1 MGHNGPI
8 RIPLAVKKIMGN
20 KAELIR
26 QRIIEKA
33 DELFYQHGFEK
44 TSFSDIASALN
55 ISRGNFYYHYKT
67 KDDIL
72 DAVILSRLQSVEQ
85 LLHDCEGNNKD
96 ARETIRCCMNL
107 MTRNHDH
114 VQQLGCP
121 AGTLCLELNKLE
133 HAMRD
138 NARQVFMLFREW
150 LAAQFEKL
158 GNRNADQLAMHL
170 LTRTQGLAIM
180 MSAFNDQEY
189 YLAEIKA
196 LNVWLDNL

>member
-1 MGHNGPI
+1 
-8 RIPLAVKKIMGN
+8 MGN

-33 DELFYQHGFEK
+33 DELFYQNGFEK

-72 DAVILSRLQSVEQ
+72 QAVINSRLQGIKQ
-85 LLHDCEGNNKD
+85 LLQDYERNHTDV
-96 ARETIRCCMNL
+96 RESIRCCLNL
-107 MTRNHDH
+107 MTIDHDNTR
-114 VQQLGCP
+114 QYGCP

-138 NARQVFMLFREW
+138 NARQVFMLLREW
-150 LAAQFEKL
+150 LTAQFEKL
-158 GNRNADQLAMHL
+158 QKDNADHLAMHL
-170 LTRTQGLAIM
+170 LTRTQGLSTM
-180 MSAFNDQEY
+180 MSTFHDQQY
-189 YLAEIKA
+189 YQSELKA
-196 LNVWLDNL
+196 LNAWLDNL